1 MSQERKQM
9 SLSDIFNIFNIL
21 KFVGTFLIA
30 SIEVWLNSTYV
41 SHSDLKIVDEK
52 VQVISSKVLN
62 IENKMFVYDKQY
74 IDIAIA
80 IKSIDR
86 RLGNLITEDG
96 KILYDYRFINM
107 EKDIS
112 LIQKDI
118 QYIKEQK
125 DKK

>member
-30 SIEVWLNSTYV
+30 SIAVCLNSTYV